1 MTIFLYRR
9 RLSLTSGAGQLIRMQ
24 AEGLRSEGQDVRVAC
39 SRGAFGFFLHTRLP
53 VKLMSTAKLNAIAA
67 SSDHLVV
74 DHQMVLPEADLVFV
88 HNLTTEGL
96 RHLSRD
102 DWVRSAADEAEFF
115 RALNPRAPVV
125 ANSELVKRGLIEH
138 FALDPARVVVH
149 YPGFSPDRFA
159 AIDRGAPASAAS
171 RPEFARG
178 NRETRLDARGSL
190 GIGASVPLVGF
201 VTSGDF
207 HKRGLDIFLE
217 SAERIAVAKPEV
229 RFLVVGAKR
238 LPAWALRH
246 PLVTN
251 GRVLHRPK
259 SGRPERWFAA
269 LDVFLYP
276 ARFEEFGMVVSEAQ
290 ASGLPILTSRR
301 VGAAECLPDVYEPWL
316 VDEPEAAVF
325 AEKALSLLSDEKT
338 RFSLSAAGVASIA
351 SFDREHYVR
360 ATVGMIRECAREKGA
375 LSVSRANVR

>member
-1 MTIFLYRR
+1 MAGMTIVLYRR

-53 VKLMSTAKLNAIAA
+53 VKLMSTATLKALAA
-67 SSDHLVV
+67 SPDYLVV

-102 DWVRSAADEAEFF
+102 DWARSAAGEAEFF

-149 YPGFSPDRFA
+149 YPGFSADRFA
-159 AIDRGAPASAAS
+159 PQDRGALSN
-171 RPEFARG
+171 PESTRG
-178 NRETRLDARGSL
+178 NSATRRQARGSL
-190 GIGASVPLVGF
+190 GIGASVPVVGF

-207 HKRGLDIFLE
+207 DKRGLDIFLE
-217 SAERIAVAKPEV
+217 SAERIAAAKPDV

-238 LPAWALRH
+238 LPGWALRH

-259 SGRPERWFAA
+259 SSRPGRWFAA

-301 VGAAECLPDVYEPWL
+301 VGAAECLPEDYEPWL

-325 AEKALSLLSDEKT
+325 AEKALSLLSDEKA
-338 RFSLSAAGVASIA
+338 RFSLAEAGLASIA

-360 ATVGMIRECAREKGA
+360 ATVGMVRECVRKKGA
-375 LSVSRANVR
+375 LSVSRVAVR

>member
-1 MTIFLYRR
+1 MAGMTIALYRR

-53 VKLMSTAKLNAIAA
+53 VKRMSTATLTALAA
-67 SSDHLVV
+67 SPDHYVV
-74 DHQMVLPEADLVFV
+74 DHQMVLPQADLVFV

-96 RHLSRD
+96 RHLARD
-102 DWVRSAADEAEFF
+102 DWARSAAGEAEFF

-138 FALDPARVVVH
+138 FALDPARIVVH
-149 YPGFSPDRFA
+149 YPGFSADRFA
-159 AIDRGAPASAAS
+159 PQDRGDSA
-171 RPEFARG
+171 
-178 NRETRLDARGSL
+178 NRIDARGSL
-190 GIGASVPLVGF
+190 GIGATVPLVGF

-207 HKRGLDIFLE
+207 DKRGLDIFLE
-217 SAERIAVAKPEV
+217 SAARIAAAKPDV

-238 LPAWALRH
+238 LPGWALRH

-259 SGRPERWFAA
+259 SARPGRWFAA

-290 ASGLPILTSRR
+290 ASGLPVLTSRR
-301 VGAAECLPDVYEPWL
+301 VGAAECLPDVYERWL
-316 VDEPEAAVF
+316 VDDPEAAAF
-325 AEKALSLLSDEKT
+325 AEKALSLLDDEKT
-338 RFSLSAAGVASIA
+338 RFRLAAAGVASIV

-360 ATVGMIRECAREKGA
+360 ATVGLIRDCARNKGA
-375 LSVSRANVR
+375 LWPSETVRSGS

>member
-1 MTIFLYRR
+1 MAGMTIVLYRR

-24 AEGLRSEGQDVRVAC
+24 AEGLLSEGQDARVAC

-53 VKLMSTAKLNAIAA
+53 VKLMSTATLKALAA
-67 SSDHLVV
+67 SPDHFVI

-96 RHLSRD
+96 RHLARD
-102 DWVRSAADEAEFF
+102 DWARSAAGEAEFF
-115 RALNPRAPVV
+115 RALNPRAPIV

-149 YPGFSPDRFA
+149 YPGFSADSFA
-159 AIDRGAPASAAS
+159 PQDRGALSKPDST
-171 RPEFARG
+171 RG
-178 NRETRLDARGSL
+178 DYATRLDARGSL
-190 GIGASVPLVGF
+190 GIGASVPLLGF

-207 HKRGLDIFLE
+207 DKRGLDIFLE
-217 SAERIAVAKPEV
+217 SAERITAAKPDV

-238 LPAWALRH
+238 LPGWALRH

-301 VGAAECLPDVYEPWL
+301 VGAAECLPEVYAPWL
-316 VDEPEAAVF
+316 VDAPEAAAF
-325 AEKALSLLSDEKT
+325 AEKALSLLNDEKT
-338 RFSLSAAGVASIA
+338 RSGLAAAGVASIV

-360 ATVGMIRECAREKGA
+360 ATVGMIRDCARRKSA
-375 LSVSRANVR
+375 LSVSRATIR